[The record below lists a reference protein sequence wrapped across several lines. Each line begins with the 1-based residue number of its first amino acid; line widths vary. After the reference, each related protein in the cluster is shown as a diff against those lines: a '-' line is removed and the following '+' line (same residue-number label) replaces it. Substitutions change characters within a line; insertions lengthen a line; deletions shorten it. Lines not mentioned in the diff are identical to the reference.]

1 MNTRKS
7 NETLYQN
14 NAVELNEEALAQ
26 VTGGCGNSGVWEQP
40 WCQNGHGGYGNGYG
54 YGSGASAHR
63 PRCPGLVSKLLCD
76 LL

>member
-14 NAVELNEEALAQ
+14 NAVELNEEALTK
-26 VTGGCGNSGVWEQP
+26 VIGGCGNPGIWEQP
-40 WCQNGHGGYGNGYG
+40 WGQDCNGYGNG
-54 YGSGASAHR
+54 SGEGDHR
-63 PRCPGLVSKLLCD
+63 QHCPGLLSKLLCD